1 MSRSENTEP
10 TSFTPTVTIRLMS
23 GSVRSRS
30 VLYPIIDT
38 AVCTK
43 WDRDPLDVGKAFLQ
57 AGVRLVQLRAKDEGD
72 GTFLA
77 LAESLVRAAHASG
90 ARIIVNDRADIAR
103 LAGADGV
110 HVGQDDIPVEH
121 VRSILGPSAI
131 VGLSTH
137 DRAQIDAALAG
148 AATYV
153 AVGPVFATGTK
164 DTGYDPRGLELVRY
178 AAGRGKPVAAIGGI
192 TLERA
197 PDVLAA
203 GASYLAVI
211 SDLLRTGDPAG
222 RVRDYLRSIG

>member
-1 MSRSENTEP
+1 
-10 TSFTPTVTIRLMS
+10 VS
-23 GSVRSRS
+23 GSERSRS
-30 VLYPIIDT
+30 ILYPIIDT
-38 AVCTK
+38 AVCAECG
-43 WDRDPLDVGKAFLQ
+43 RDPLDVGKLFLQ
-57 AGVRLVQLRAKDEGD
+57 AGVRLVQLRAKDERD
-72 GTFLA
+72 GAFLT
-77 LAESLVRAAHASG
+77 LAESLVQAAHASG
-90 ARIIVNDRADIAR
+90 ARVIVNDRADIAR

-110 HVGQDDIPVEH
+110 HVGQDDLPVEH
-121 VRSILGPSAI
+121 VRAILGPSAI

-153 AVGPVFATGTK
+153 AVGPVFATATK

-192 TLERA
+192 TLDRV

-203 GASYLAVI
+203 GPSYLAVI
-211 SDLLRTGDPAG
+211 SDLLRAGDPVA